1 MAFPTAYEDSD
12 ADDEYERSVVSP
24 PLVTDSETS
33 PTDSDPPSTE
43 NTPTLYGH
51 MGDDKSPRNL
61 ISDWSTEECA
71 DYVSSLGLSQYADAF
86 LDNEIVGEALIALK
100 HDELKELGMNSVGH
114 RLTLLKSVYDI
125 KIKQDVPIDAEHYVP
140 LSADTGMQDAVA
152 TQEDIA
158 RIIQSIKIR
167 DERIVQAEQE
177 LHRVSE
183 EYRRLR
189 EELLPLFRIVKD
201 KSQPLPIHPPELEIH
216 EQLGMHMREKQGLS
230 RKYSH
235 KQLMLGSTPKNASP
249 THVPPSIQEGKAYG
263 EGPGIDPSPAALAAS
278 SHLNATM
285 NNTSGSQPSTSPG
298 QPPLNI
304 PSPTS
309 PPSYTDAL
317 SQSPIIPRSNQQQ
330 QPPPSSSRSNFSG
343 STDDTLLPTSSYP
356 QIESRH
362 HPMPMPLA
370 PRGRVKAPDG
380 AGREG
385 GGGGGA
391 SGGAAGGN
399 TIRPPEVFKSFRVS
413 MEDPCY
419 KVLPAAL
426 KQYDISG
433 DWKQYALYIVYG
445 DEERCLELDEKPL
458 ILFKQL
464 DREGRKP
471 MFMLRKMAEGH
482 NAAGGGGPGGGG
494 QPGSAGLVL
503 PGSGGSTRGATL
515 PGGVL

>member
-1 MAFPTAYEDSD
+1 MAA
-12 ADDEYERSVVSP
+12 
-24 PLVTDSETS
+24 
-33 PTDSDPPSTE
+33 
-43 NTPTLYGH
+43 
-51 MGDDKSPRNL
+51 
-61 ISDWSTEECA
+61 
-71 DYVSSLGLSQYADAF
+71 
-86 LDNEIVGEALIALK
+86 
-100 HDELKELGMNSVGH
+100 
-114 RLTLLKSVYDI
+114 
-125 KIKQDVPIDAEHYVP
+125 
-140 LSADTGMQDAVA
+140 ADTGMQDAVA

-201 KSQPLPIHPPELEIH
+201 KSQPLPIHPPELDNH
-216 EQLGMHMREKQGLS
+216 EQFGMHGREKQGLS

-249 THVPPSIQEGKAYG
+249 THVPPSIQEGKPYS
-263 EGPGIDPSPAALAAS
+263 EGAGIDPSAAALAAS
-278 SHLNATM
+278 SHLNASM
-285 NNTSGSQPSTSPG
+285 NNAGGSQPSTSPG
-298 QPPLNI
+298 QPPNI

-309 PPSYTDAL
+309 PPSYGDTL

-330 QPPPSSSRSNFSG
+330 PPPSSSRSNFGGSTFGG
-343 STDDTLLPTSSYP
+343 STDDTVLPTSSYP
-356 QIESRH
+356 HVDSRH

-370 PRGRVKAPDG
+370 PRGRVKVPEG
-380 AGREG
+380 AG
-385 GGGGGA
+385 GGGGG
-391 SGGAAGGN
+391 GGGVVAAGGN
-399 TIRPPEVFKSFRVS
+399 TIRTPEVFKSFRVS

-471 MFMLRKMAEGH
+471 MFMLRKIAEGH
-482 NAAGGGGPGGGG
+482 NAAGGGGAGGSG

-503 PGSGGSTRGATL
+503 PGSGGSTRAPTL